1 MTIDGTMPNVI
12 GMSLNGAESAINNAS
27 DGGNPTYS
35 VENGGTGGPSNTV
48 KSTSPAAEEPITD
61 SVTIVV
67 YNPTP

>member
-12 GMSLNGAESAINNAS
+12 GMQLTSAEQAINNAS
-27 DGGNPTYS
+27 DGGSPTYT
-35 VENGGTGGPSNTV
+35 VENGGAGPSNQV